1 MFLKYRSESFLLPG
15 NSPRFLPWGPKSW
28 SWYASSSTLLFLI
41 QSHFWSSQE
50 LLTAACTHPSTPPFT
65 LLAPLSW
72 FCSLSLEWPQWPNP
86 HELHLL
92 QMLPFLPTLPTHTQN
107 EISTLFFSSVPY
119 IWQIPFHCIIF
130 ISFHLLDNSLQ
141 ETGRVGS
148 FFVSCVF
155 PASWTPLRVYYAFV
169 ARKKGGRKEGRL
181 GKWHEG
187 RERRQGEEAFSLH

>member
-1 MFLKYRSESFLLPG
+1 MFLKYRSDYFLLAG

-28 SWYASSSTLLFLI
+28 SWYASSSTLLLLI

-65 LLAPLSW
+65 LSAPLSW
-72 FCSLSLEWPQWPNP
+72 FCSLSLERPQAPILINFFCFKCYLPSPLCLYTLKTKYP
-86 HELHLL
+86 HCSLAL
-92 QMLPFLPTLPTHTQN
+92 
-107 EISTLFFSSVPY
+107 PY

-141 ETGRVGS
+141 KTGRVG
-148 FFVSCVF
+148 FYFVPVSSLLLGLRCVF
-155 PASWTPLRVYYAFV
+155 NTHLWPER
-169 ARKKGGRKEGRL
+169 REKEREGRL

-187 RERRQGEEAFSLH
+187 RERRRREEGFSLH